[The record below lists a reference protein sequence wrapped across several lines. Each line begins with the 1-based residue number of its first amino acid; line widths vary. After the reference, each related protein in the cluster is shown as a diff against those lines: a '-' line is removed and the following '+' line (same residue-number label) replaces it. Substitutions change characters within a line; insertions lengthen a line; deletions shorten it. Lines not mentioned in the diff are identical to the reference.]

1 MNFQNLSYLQ
11 KLKQDVKDQMTARKA
26 SELEKATLQQLLD
39 DMVSKVNGGDD
50 GGHKGS
56 VYGSVVKENCKLKME
71 VIICFFLSK

>member
-1 MNFQNLSYLQ
+1 
-11 KLKQDVKDQMTARKA
+11 MTARKA

-39 DMVSKVNGGDD
+39 DLVAKVNGGDD

-71 VIICFFLSK
+71 VILFSFLFFKSFILIATF